1 MTAVSPFARLVFKAL
16 PERMFGMKKYKNKC
30 RMIVRLYMLITVCFL
45 TVAPVRVAFAGA
57 ETLPFTPKEEMSPE
71 WIKECTLATLE
82 AKAIGDRWWRPILET
97 VLDASVGVGNNVF
110 NKVAKGAES
119 LMIVGVG
126 LWLVVFSLKTL
137 GSMTE
142 SDPMD
147 NMTKIGG
154 MMLKAGFASALL
166 NHRDFFFEYFVASVV
181 QAGAGFVDAGT
192 ISAAVGGAP
201 ATEIEMSG
209 AGLDSVK
216 TALLA
221 MADSI
226 HDTIAGVMARAKYLQ
241 CAGIIHKFSISILG
255 EWGPFQDPKIWA
267 SGCMIWLGA
276 LSFMVMFP
284 FWLIDACFRLG
295 VVAAMSPLC
304 IAAWVCPA
312 TRDFTSKGFS
322 MLLNVAF
329 TFMMLRITM
338 AIAVKMLTGATGL
351 EDLGTSDESKTR
363 AVCTFRWLHFGD
375 KDACEGLKVPDTNS
389 MWMYL
394 VCVVY
399 GWMLMKNNSSIAGHF
414 AGATFADNMAFQ
426 AAKGAG
432 RITENAGSLGLKVAG
447 AAKDRI
453 QKHGDRK
460 AARIYEEDQRKRAN
474 AANGGPVYNPSK
486 KEQDQLDWAKKR
498 LRKTRVGALDSN
510 GNETENLQKLLE
522 NGKTRTALRAGE
534 KLKNNTIGRI
544 WSSTKSNRMQDFS
557 VTYQKRS
564 QAELQKLAAVPTG
577 KGNGTTATDQRNF
590 TKAAR
595 ANAAVT
601 KVQNNV
607 NRRTYANTTQGQNQ
621 RAYDQMTLDTMK
633 KEAAYRNKVAQT
645 AGYVNSPQGL
655 RDQQDLIQEKQAL
668 RNMKQNTGVDDDIL
682 TKTF

>member
-1 MTAVSPFARLVFKAL
+1 
-16 PERMFGMKKYKNKC
+16 MFGMKKYRNKC
-30 RMIVRLYMLITVCFL
+30 RMIVLLYMLIAVCFL
-45 TVAPVRVAFAGA
+45 SVAPVRPAFADA
-57 ETLPFTPKEEMSPE
+57 ETLPFTPADEMSEE
-71 WIKECTLATLE
+71 WRASCTLATLE
-82 AKAIGDRWWRPILET
+82 GEAIGDRWWKPILTT

-110 NKVAKGAES
+110 DKVAKGAES

-137 GSMTE
+137 GAMTE

-181 QAGAGFVDAGT
+181 QAGAGFVDSST
-192 ISAAVGGAP
+192 ISSAVGGAAP
-201 ATEIEMSG
+201 SEITMSG
-209 AGLDSVK
+209 GGLDSVK
-216 TALLA
+216 TALLT

-226 HDTIAGVMARAKYLQ
+226 HDTIAGVMARADYLQ
-241 CAGIIHKFSISILG
+241 CIGIIHKFSISLIG

-267 SGCMIWLGA
+267 SGCIIWLGA

-338 AIAVKMLTGATGL
+338 AISVKMLTGATGL
-351 EDLGTSDESKTR
+351 EDLSTDDASKTR

-375 KDACEGLKVPDTNS
+375 KDACEGIDVPGTNN

-414 AGATFADNMAFQ
+414 AGAQFADNMAFQ

-447 AAKDRI
+447 AAKDRV
-453 QKHGDRK
+453 QSHRDRK
-460 AARIYEEDQRKRAN
+460 AARIYESDQRKRAA
-474 AANGGPVYNPSK
+474 AANGGPAYNPSK
-486 KEQDQLDWAKKR
+486 KDKDNLKWATERLKKSR
-498 LRKTRVGALDSN
+498 LGALDSN
-510 GNETENLQKLLE
+510 GNETETLHKLLE
-522 NGKTRTALRAGE
+522 NSKTRTALRVGE
-534 KLKNNTIGRI
+534 KLKNNTVGRI
-544 WSSTKSNRMQDFS
+544 WSGAKSDRMQDFG
-557 VTYQKRS
+557 VTYQQRS
-564 QAELQKLAAVPTG
+564 QAELQKLASVPTG
-577 KGNGTTATDQRNF
+577 KGDGTTSTVQRNF
-590 TKAAR
+590 TKSAR
-595 ANAAVT
+595 ANAAVAQ
-601 KVQNNV
+601 VQNNV
-607 NRRTYANTTQGQNQ
+607 NRRTYDNTPQGQNQ

-633 KEAAYRNKVAQT
+633 KEAAYRDKVAQT
-645 AGYVNSPQGL
+645 AGYGNSTQGL
-655 RDQQDLIQEKQAL
+655 KDQQELIQEKQAL
-668 RNMKQNTGVDDDIL
+668 RDMKQRTGVDDDIL
-682 TKTF
+682 TKKF

>member
-1 MTAVSPFARLVFKAL
+1 
-16 PERMFGMKKYKNKC
+16 MKKYKNKC
-30 RMIVRLYMLITVCFL
+30 RMIVLLYALIAVCFF
-45 TVAPVRVAFAGA
+45 TVAPVHVAFADF
-57 ETLPFTPKEEMSPE
+57 ETLPFSPPDEMDDT
-71 WIKECTLATLE
+71 WKDECNLSKLE
-82 AKAIGDRWWRPILET
+82 GEAIGDRWWKPVLET

-137 GSMTE
+137 GAMTE

-166 NHRDFFFEYFVASVV
+166 NNRDFFFEYFVASVV
-181 QAGAGFVDAGT
+181 QAGAGFVDSGV
-192 ISAAVGGAP
+192 ISAAVGGTAP
-201 ATEIEMSG
+201 PDIAMSG
-209 AGLDSVK
+209 GGLDSVK
-216 TALLA
+216 QALLG

-226 HDTIAGVMARAKYLQ
+226 HDSIAGVMARANFLQ
-241 CAGIIHKFSISILG
+241 CIGIIHKADFPVLG
-255 EWGPFQDPKIWA
+255 EFGPYQDPKIWA

-312 TRDFTSKGFS
+312 TRDFTAKGFS

-338 AIAVKMLTGATGL
+338 AISIKMLTGATGL
-351 EDLGTSDESKTR
+351 EDLSEGDDSKTL
-363 AVCTFRWLHFGD
+363 AVCTFRWFNLGD
-375 KDACEGLKVPDTNS
+375 EDPCNGVAVPGTNN

-414 AGATFADNMAFQ
+414 AGAQFADNMAFQ

-432 RITENAGSLGLKVAG
+432 RITENSASLGFKVAG

-453 QKHGDRK
+453 QNHRDRK
-460 AARIYEEDQRKRAN
+460 AARIYEADQRKRA
-474 AANGGPVYNPSK
+474 ASLNGGPAYRPSK
-486 KEQDQLDWAKKR
+486 KEQADLQWATKR
-498 LRKTRVGALDSN
+498 LKKTRLGALDTN
-510 GNETENLQKLLE
+510 GNETETLHKLLE
-522 NGKTRTALRAGE
+522 NSKTRTALRVGE

-544 WSSTKSNRMQDFS
+544 WSSTKTNEMQDFGE
-557 VTYQKRS
+557 TYKQRS
-564 QAELQKLAAVPTG
+564 AAELQKLASVPTG
-577 KGNGTTATDQRNF
+577 K
-590 TKAAR
+590 K
-595 ANAAVT
+595 
-601 KVQNNV
+601 
-607 NRRTYANTTQGQNQ
+607 
-621 RAYDQMTLDTMK
+621 
-633 KEAAYRNKVAQT
+633 
-645 AGYVNSPQGL
+645 
-655 RDQQDLIQEKQAL
+655 
-668 RNMKQNTGVDDDIL
+668 
-682 TKTF
+682 